1 LVLIFLIILMGIR
14 PPAPKPATA
23 PVTEFSAER
32 ARDVLRRLVGDGI
45 PHPSGSLENSVVR
58 QRVIDELKAV
68 GYEPEIQSGFACD
81 EYGDCGTAQN
91 VVARL
96 DGTEPGTAVL
106 LAAHYDSAAAGPG
119 ASDDGMGA
127 ASVLEIARA
136 LKLRT
141 PPRHPVIILIDDGEE
156 VGLLGARVFTA
167 SHPWAKDVRAAVNL
181 DNRGT
186 SGPAYM
192 FETGSANA
200 WAVKLYAASVSR
212 SLTSSIFYTAY
223 KELPNDT
230 DFTVFKA
237 AGYQG
242 VNFAIIGDEP
252 HYHTQLDNFANAS
265 PASLQDEGAAGLAM
279 ASAFANAD
287 IASPPQSEAVYFDVL
302 NRWTISWPQPLCI
315 RIAIAAGFLLLLEI
329 GWLFYKRWITPR
341 TLTWGLFY
349 LPLAVALTLAVSYLI
364 YRLLHFTGAQP
375 IDFIAHPLPSLV
387 AFWTIPL
394 AVVVALA
401 LAFAKRAGHWAL
413 WSGVWFWWVILA
425 IVTAARVPA
434 VSYLFLLPAAVA
446 VVAALPACLLRDDA
460 RAAFVG
466 FLLPLLTAELIG
478 FGLLIALYSA
488 LGVVSFVMIAVCL
501 AILISAIAPIIARFR
516 LSGVFANFPLPTA
529 AFIVAAAATFGA
541 FIISPY
547 SAKAPEHLNIEYFQD
562 ADAGKS
568 QWVLSP
574 ASGKLPEPLRVT
586 TNFAHDPRPFF
597 PWDPTLPFHADAPHL
612 DFAPPSFTILEST
625 ESQGRRQFRALL
637 RSERGAIDAAALFPP
652 DSGIENVS
660 VENQPIGSE
669 AAIRQYTNGWFHI
682 ECATMPAKGVDIA
695 FSLPIGKPV
704 TVTALDQTY
713 GLPQEGSFLV
723 KARPFTATAFGD
735 GDRTLVTRHVQL
747 LP

>member
-1 LVLIFLIILMGIR
+1 MILLFLIILMGIR
-14 PPAPKPATA
+14 PPAPKPATS

-58 QRVIDELKAV
+58 QRVIDELKAI
-68 GYEPEIQSGFACD
+68 GYEPEVQSGFACD

-96 DGTEPGTAVL
+96 DGTEPGPAVL
-106 LAAHYDSAAAGPG
+106 LASHYDSAAAGPG

-136 LKLRT
+136 LKLRN

-156 VGLLGARVFTA
+156 VALLGARVFTA
-167 SHPWAKDVRAAVNL
+167 SHPWAKDVRVAVNI

-192 FETGSANA
+192 FETGAANA
-200 WAVKLYAASVSR
+200 WAVRLYAAGVSR
-212 SLTSSIFYTAY
+212 SFTSSIFYTAY

-237 AGYQG
+237 SGYQG
-242 VNFAIIGDEP
+242 VNFAVIGDEP
-252 HYHTQLDNFANAS
+252 HYHTQLDNFANAQPS
-265 PASLQDEGAAGLAM
+265 SLQDEGAAGLAM
-279 ASAFANAD
+279 ATAFANAE
-287 IASPPQSEAVYFDVL
+287 IARPPHSEAVYFDVL
-302 NRWTISWPQPLCI
+302 NRWTISWPQPLSI
-315 RIAIAAGFLLLLEI
+315 RIAIGAAFLLLLEI
-329 GWLFYKRWITPR
+329 VWLLYKRWISPR
-341 TLTWGLFY
+341 SFAWGVFY
-349 LPLAVALTLAVSYLI
+349 LPLAIGLTAAISYLI
-364 YRLLHFTGAQP
+364 FRLLHFTGAQP
-375 IDFIAHPLPSLV
+375 IDFIAYPLPALV

-394 AVVVALA
+394 AIVVALA

-413 WSGVWFWWVILA
+413 WSGIWFWWLVLA
-425 IVTAARVPA
+425 TLTAARAPA
-434 VSYLFLLPAAVA
+434 LSYLFLLPAAVA
-446 VVAALPACLLRDDA
+446 VLAALPACLLRDEP

-478 FGLLIALYSA
+478 FGLLVALYPA
-488 LGVVSFVMIAVCL
+488 LGVISLVIIAVCV
-501 AILISAIAPIIARFR
+501 AILISGIAPILSRFR
-516 LSGVFANFPLPTA
+516 TSGVFSNFPLPTA
-529 AFIVAAAATFGA
+529 AFAVAAAATFGA

-547 SAKAPEHLNIEYFQD
+547 SAKAPEHLNVEYFQD
-562 ADAGKS
+562 ADAGRS

-586 TNFAHDPRPFF
+586 TNFVREPRPFF
-597 PWDPTLPFHADAPHL
+597 PWDATFPFHADAPHL

-637 RSERGAIDAAALFPP
+637 RSERGAADAAALFPP
-652 DSGIENVS
+652 ESGIENVS

-669 AAIRQYTNGWFHI
+669 ARILAYTNGWFHI
-682 ECATMPAKGVDIA
+682 ECATMPAKGVEIA
-695 FSLPIGKPV
+695 FSLPMGKAV
-704 TVTALDQTY
+704 TVTALDATY
-713 GLPQEGSFLV
+713 GLPPEGSFLV
-723 KARPFTATAFGD
+723 KARPFTATAFGE
-735 GDRTLVTRHVQL
+735 GDRTLVARHVQL